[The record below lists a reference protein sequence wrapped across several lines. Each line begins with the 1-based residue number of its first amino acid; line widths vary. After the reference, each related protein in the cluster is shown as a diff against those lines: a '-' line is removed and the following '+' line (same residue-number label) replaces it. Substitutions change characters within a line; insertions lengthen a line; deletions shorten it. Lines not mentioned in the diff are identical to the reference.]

1 MTKLPLTLTA
11 CAFLLIQHDAFSID
25 FVFGDGSTTVTNPA
39 GFGAGD
45 SLTFQGNLS
54 VTAGHAVQ
62 LTPVPSSISL
72 TFNGGSTT
80 GTSAA
85 GQDGVSILNPFDG
98 MFTNNGT
105 IFSTLDEGV
114 SFEDVVSGTVINN
127 GTITGGDTALNFAD
141 DVSGMVINR
150 GTIDGMDH
158 GLDFDED
165 LDGTAINWGTIIGRT
180 EDGVEIENDLDGTF
194 INWGTIQGGNG
205 GENSGLAIR
214 DDLDT
219 TGQLINHGSIM
230 GFRNGV
236 VVSDNVFGSL
246 VNRGTII
253 GPQRSGIGIGDDL
266 RSGGSISNYGT
277 IIGQRFGIDIIDQL
291 AGTIFNCGVI
301 EGTDQAGIS
310 ADRTNGVIR
319 NHGGRIQ
326 GGNRA
331 IALGG
336 QNGTVILS
344 GPSHIVGN
352 IQGGAG
358 GGDVIR
364 FENMRGISAAQEAQL
379 VALAA
384 ADSTAQTTITLFG
397 ETINWINFE
406 DVQVDA
412 SSLETYSSV
421 LTGPGLQQFAT
432 SLDNING
439 LNDALRGLLKG
450 LNDANPALLNEL
462 ASNASGQGQANAL
475 QDFARN
481 QDTRLYSL
489 LSNQIFEPS
498 RQHLRSAFA
507 DCRGYP
513 HRALH
518 PGGAGRC
525 HGSCSLG

>member
-1 MTKLPLTLTA
+1 MTKLPLPLTA
-11 CAFLLIQHDAFSID
+11 CTLLLFQHASFSTD
-25 FVFGDGSTTVTNPA
+25 FIFGDGSSTVTNPV

-62 LTPVPSSISL
+62 LTPVPSGISL
-72 TFNGGSTT
+72 SFNAGSTT

-105 IFSTLDEGV
+105 ICSTLDEGV

-127 GTITGGDTALNFAD
+127 GTIRGGDTALNFAD
-141 DVSGMVINR
+141 DVSGVVINR
-150 GTIDGMDH
+150 GTLDGTDH

-165 LDGTAINWGTIIGRT
+165 LDGRATNWGTIIGRT
-180 EDGVEIENDLDGTF
+180 QEGVEIANDLDGTF
-194 INWGTIQGGNG
+194 INWGTIQGGDG
-205 GENSGLAIR
+205 GTRAGLTID
-214 DDLDT
+214 DDLDM
-219 TGQLINHGSIM
+219 TGQLINHGSIT

-236 VVSDNVFGSL
+236 VIADLLSGTLTNF
-246 VNRGTII
+246 GTIR
-253 GPQRSGIGIGDDL
+253 GPQRSGIGIGEDIEA
-266 RSGGSISNYGT
+266 SGEISNYGT

-344 GPSHIVGN
+344 GPSHIVGQ
-352 IQGGAG
+352 IQGGIG
-358 GGDVIR
+358 GGDIIR

-406 DVQVDA
+406 DVQVSTPRA
-412 SSLETYSSV
+412 SKPTPACSPGPVSSSMRPRP
-421 LTGPGLQQFAT
+421 TT
-432 SLDNING
+432 SL
-439 LNDALRGLLKG
+439 
-450 LNDANPALLNEL
+450 
-462 ASNASGQGQANAL
+462 ASMIP
-475 QDFARN
+475 FAI
-481 QDTRLYSL
+481 S
-489 LSNQIFEPS
+489 S
-498 RQHLRSAFA
+498 R
-507 DCRGYP
+507 D
-513 HRALH
+513 
-518 PGGAGRC
+518 
-525 HGSCSLG
+525 

>member
-1 MTKLPLTLTA
+1 M
-11 CAFLLIQHDAFSID
+11 
-25 FVFGDGSTTVTNPA
+25 
-39 GFGAGD
+39 
-45 SLTFQGNLS
+45 
-54 VTAGHAVQ
+54 
-62 LTPVPSSISL
+62 
-72 TFNGGSTT
+72 
-80 GTSAA
+80 
-85 GQDGVSILNPFDG
+85 
-98 MFTNNGT
+98 
-105 IFSTLDEGV
+105 
-114 SFEDVVSGTVINN
+114 
-127 GTITGGDTALNFAD
+127 
-141 DVSGMVINR
+141 
-150 GTIDGMDH
+150 
-158 GLDFDED
+158 
-165 LDGTAINWGTIIGRT
+165 
-180 EDGVEIENDLDGTF
+180 
-194 INWGTIQGGNG
+194 
-205 GENSGLAIR
+205 NSGLAIR

-219 TGQLINHGSIM
+219 TGRLINHGSIM

-236 VVSDNVFGSL
+236 VVSEDFRGSL
-246 VNRGTII
+246 INHRTIT
-253 GPQRSGIGIGDDL
+253 GPQRSGIGIGEDIDA
-266 RSGGSISNYGT
+266 GGSISNYGT

-291 AGTIFNCGVI
+291 SGTIFNCGVI
-301 EGTDQAGIS
+301 HGIDQAGIS

-344 GPSHIVGN
+344 GPSHIVSQ
-352 IQGGAG
+352 IQGGIG
-358 GGDVIR
+358 GGDIIR

-489 LSNQIFEPS
+489 LSNQFSSLRGNISGQPS
-498 RQHLRSAFA
+498 QTAGVTRTGLFTREVQVGATVHAPSDEVETFLIGFSERGTQNANATRLESAHREILRS
-507 DCRGYP
+507 
-513 HRALH
+513 
-518 PGGAGRC
+518 
-525 HGSCSLG
+525 CSEEERE